1 MVWPFKR
8 KLPDQEYIAMF
19 RKFLATHQEVTAN
32 LTTSSQGE
40 GIATLV
46 AQEKEFHRVLPQR
59 KLYRPLHR
67 ALDKTVRVQL
77 MLAMYRMRAGD
88 ALDEFSRTGDAGKQS
103 EFINLSKRA
112 DLCQHWAEES
122 LAECLR
128 RMEALPESDPIRL
141 IAEAES

>member
-103 EFINLSKRA
+103 EFISLHKKA
-112 DLCQHWAEES
+112 EICQRWAEE
-122 LAECLR
+122 LVVECQR
-128 RMEALPESDPIRL
+128 RIGVLPESDPIRL
-141 IAEAES
+141 IAESN